1 MTAEKTSTVGM
12 THKEWINQRYNGIGG
27 SDVSSVLGLNPYK
40 ASAQLFYEKVLKIDN
55 TEENEA
61 MFFGK
66 QLEDKVAE
74 LWQYWS
80 GTAAGM
86 IDNYNN
92 GRIIRK
98 CQRLNAILKHSKYD
112 WITANLDRVITGKEK
127 GVLEIKTVS
136 GWSADQWKDGIPPYF
151 LIQLQTYL
159 LVTGYKFG
167 EIAILKDGRYME
179 VIPFKPEPQIIE
191 EIIEKT
197 ELFWTKIE
205 TARALLQP
213 YLAYNEIYSFNDYLD
228 LSIPEDVRAELAD
241 LEPEPDSSLAYENYL
256 KDRYKIVPL
265 TKEGTQ
271 DQLILAI
278 QHNAY
283 GKTIKRY
290 EELKRGISNTLKSQ
304 MQEAE
309 VLDFGAKGK
318 ITHREDIKGVR
329 RFSIKLNVEEEV
341 V

>member
-1 MTAEKTSTVGM
+1 MS
-12 THKEWINQRYNGIGG
+12 HKEWINQRYNGIGG

-40 ASAQLFYEKVLKIDN
+40 ASAQLFYEKVLKIGN

-80 GTAAGM
+80 GTSSGM

-98 CQRLNAILKHSKYD
+98 CHRLNAILRHPKYK
-112 WITANLDRVITGKEK
+112 WMAANLDRVISGKEK

-159 LVTGYKFG
+159 LITGYKYG

-179 VIPFKPEPQIIE
+179 VIPFKPEPQIID
-191 EIIEKT
+191 EIIAKT
-197 ELFWTKIE
+197 EHFWKKVE
-205 TARALLQP
+205 TAREILQP
-213 YLAYNEIYSFNDYLD
+213 YITYSEVNSFDDYLN
-228 LSIPEDVRAELAD
+228 LTIPGDVRSELSD
-241 LEPEPDSSLAYENYL
+241 LEPEPDSSLAYESYL

-265 TKEGTQ
+265 TKEGTDEQ
-271 DQLILAI
+271 FIMAVQY
-278 QHNAY
+278 NVY
-283 GKTIKRY
+283 GKTIKKY
-290 EELKRGISNTLKSQ
+290 EGLRRGISNTLKSQ

-309 VLDFGAKGK
+309 ILDFGTKGK
-318 ITHREDIKGVR
+318 ITHREDSRGAR
-329 RFSIKLNVEEEV
+329 RFSIKLNEEEEQ
-341 V
+341 